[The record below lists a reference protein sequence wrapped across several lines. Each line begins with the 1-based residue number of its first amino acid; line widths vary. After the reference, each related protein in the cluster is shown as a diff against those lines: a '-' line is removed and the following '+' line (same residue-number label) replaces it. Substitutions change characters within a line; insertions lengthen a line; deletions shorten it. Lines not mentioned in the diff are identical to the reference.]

1 MTADV
6 TPIRATRP
14 GDDANDTVRRT
25 IRALMAGNGLKVEQ
39 LAPMVGMSPST
50 LYRKF
55 AGRGSSAP
63 FTAGEVAELASALGA
78 EIADL
83 YAGRVVLSAQR
94 SVNSCKHIS
103 SPATLSVVAS

>member
-6 TPIRATRP
+6 TPLHAARRP

-55 AGRGSSAP
+55 AGRGSHAP
-63 FTAGEVAELASALGA
+63 FTAGEVAELADVLGA
-78 EIADL
+78 EVGDL
-83 YAGRVVLSAQR
+83 YAGRVVIRAER
-94 SVNSCKHIS
+94 SVNNRNLTFP
-103 SPATLSVVAS
+103 PAAA